1 MGGREEARGGPGGA
15 RGVESVVS
23 TGGKIGGTP
32 PRASIYR
39 ACMRPKTP
47 LPPEFAD
54 TTFRYSDALE
64 NGITRGQ
71 IRASTITG
79 PHRGIRTTHEIT
91 SPRDADL
98 AYARASPRD
107 VALASVSACRVWG
120 IPLPLAIESR
130 RHTFVAVRSPRHV
143 PTGAA
148 ITGIRLATQLFSERE
163 FEGVRLLSPSVAWAQ
178 LAAHITPRETLVQAD
193 ALLTRAENYPGRRHS
208 GSLATLDEL
217 RWVTAAWAKRA
228 GVAQLRAAVEFA
240 RPQVESPGESRLRFA
255 LISARFPEPVL
266 QHRVFDGRRFVVRI
280 DLSYPSLKIALEYD
294 GEHHFTVAKAMED
307 IERRRELESLGWIV
321 TQITRRDIQ
330 DPTRLFARLRA
341 ALRSR

>member
-1 MGGREEARGGPGGA
+1 MGGREAARGGPGGA

-266 QHRVFDGRRFVVRI
+266 QHRVFDGRRFVARI

-321 TQITRRDIQ
+321 IQITRRDIQ